1 MNKYFMIRVSYS
13 FSNDFTIRKGRI
25 VVKKL
30 EIFKIK
36 KTQELLCNWKK
47 GLRIAGAVCCL
58 SMATAAF
65 MGNSIPVQAV
75 TMTVKQGEETKEWTG
90 KKVVTQIDGK
100 TITMD
105 NATGIVVNDTYMV
118 PYEEVFEDYLE
129 VNCTYSES
137 AKTLTLEANG
147 EKVKLTVD
155 SDIAYANDVKWQMQA
170 APFWG
175 IAGEKEKLYVPA
187 EFVAEKLKF
196 GFSIKTI
203 KEDTDTINILVP
215 FQLKKEEETVYITGN
230 TIEKL
235 IFNNKTLSLISSI
248 PGIQWNEKVYIPCS
262 ILKKSPIYAKINETD
277 EAVTINRAGHELIF
291 YQDSNLVEIE
301 GKEQEIEQALL
312 KVEYKGNTD
321 YMVPAELVFD
331 TFGANSTKVN
341 VNQKKITV
349 KKSGGT
355 YLSLS
360 TKPKNTN
367 GNYIKKIVAKNSN
380 KKDMIQFTCKKTPN
394 ISVKSTSKKI
404 TLTIKN
410 VSVNQ
415 GYTEK
420 GLDARYTNSI
430 TVKKSGSN
438 VVCTLNKQSGKNF
451 MYQYGNGKVR
461 VIVGATPIRIAVD
474 CGHGSNTPGKR
485 SPKMPCN
492 IDFEGDGIIDVKKGQ
507 SIREHQGNVGVGK
520 FLAKELERCGFYVY
534 RSAFGSADISLSGR
548 QKNIKAHNCKYSI
561 SVHFNAAGNGKTFN
575 KASGVEVYYHKDKA
589 SAKSSKSM
597 AAAVL
602 KEMAKGTKQ
611 LNRGVKTM
619 SLALCNAKTMGTQ
632 GSILVECAFMTNL
645 HEAKTMF
652 GNQGYW
658 RETAKE
664 IAKAMCDYCGVSY
677 IAE

>member
-1 MNKYFMIRVSYS
+1 MIIVRKITES
-13 FSNDFTIRKGRI
+13 FKS
-25 VVKKL
+25 
-30 EIFKIK
+30 K
-36 KTQELLCNWKK
+36 KTEELLYSWKRGIK
-47 GLRIAGAVCCL
+47 VFSTICCI
-58 SMATAAF
+58 SMATVTF
-65 MGNSIPVQAV
+65 TEDSIPIQAE
-75 TMTVKQGEETKEWTG
+75 TIAVKQGEETNEWTG

-100 TITMD
+100 NITMD

-129 VNCTYSES
+129 ANCTYSES
-137 AKTLTLEANG
+137 AKTLILEANE

-155 SDIAYANDVKWQMQA
+155 SDIAYVNEEKWQIEA

-175 IAGEKEKLYVPA
+175 VIEGKEKLYVPA
-187 EFVAEKLKF
+187 EFVAEKLNF
-196 GFSIKTI
+196 GFAIQTI
-203 KEDTDTINILVP
+203 GENADTINIMTP
-215 FQLKKEEETVYITGN
+215 FQLKKEDETIYITGN
-230 TIEKL
+230 TIDKL
-235 IFNNKTLSLISSI
+235 VFNNKTLSLTNSI
-248 PGIQWNEKVYIPCS
+248 PGIQWNGKVYIPCS
-262 ILKKSPIYAKINETD
+262 ILAKAPIYAKITKTK
-277 EAVTINRAGHELIF
+277 EAVTINRAGNELVF
-291 YQDSNLVEIE
+291 YQDNNLVEIA
-301 GKEQEIEQALL
+301 GKAKEMEEALL
-312 KVEYKGNTD
+312 KVEYKDNAD
-321 YMVPAELVFD
+321 YMVLAELVFQ
-331 TFGANSTKVN
+331 TFGVNSTKIN

-360 TKPKNTN
+360 TKPKNAS

-410 VSVNQ
+410 VSIDQ

-430 TVKKSGSN
+430 TVKKSGKN
-438 VVCTLNKQSGKNF
+438 VVCTINKQSGKNF
-451 MYQYGNGKVR
+451 IYQYGNGKVR
-461 VIVGATPIRIAVD
+461 VIVGATPVRIAVD
-474 CGHGSNTPGKR
+474 CGHGANTPGKR

-534 RSAFGSADISLSGR
+534 RSAFGSTDVSLSGR

-561 SVHFNAAGNGKTFN
+561 SVHFNAAGNGQTFN
-575 KASGVEVYYHKDKA
+575 KASGIEVYYHRDKS

-597 AAAVL
+597 AQAVL
-602 KEMAKGTKQ
+602 KEMVKGTKQ

-619 SLALCNAKTMGTQ
+619 ALALCNAKTMGTQ

-664 IAKAMCDYCGVSY
+664 IAKAMCDYCGVTY
-677 IAE
+677 IEE

>member
-1 MNKYFMIRVSYS
+1 MIIVRKITESFRSKRTEGILYSWKRGIRV
-13 FSNDFTIRKGRI
+13 FSTI
-25 VVKKL
+25 
-30 EIFKIK
+30 
-36 KTQELLCNWKK
+36 
-47 GLRIAGAVCCL
+47 CCL
-58 SMATAAF
+58 SVATATLT
-65 MGNSIPVQAV
+65 GDNILVQAE
-75 TMTVKQGEETKEWTG
+75 TITVKQGEETKEWTG
-90 KKVVTQIDGK
+90 KKVVTRIDGK
-100 TITMD
+100 NITMD

-137 AKTLTLEANG
+137 AKTLILEANE

-155 SDIAYANDVKWQMQA
+155 SDIAYVNEEKWQIEA
-170 APFWG
+170 APFVRVSEG
-175 IAGEKEKLYVPA
+175 KEKLYVPA
-187 EFVAEKLKF
+187 EFVAEKLHF
-196 GFSIKTI
+196 GFTVQTI
-203 KEDTDTINILVP
+203 EENMDTINIMNP
-215 FQLKKEEETVYITGN
+215 FRLKKEDETVYITGN
-230 TIEKL
+230 TIDKL
-235 IFNNKTLSLISSI
+235 VYNNKSLSLINHI
-248 PGIQWNEKVYIPCS
+248 PGIEWNDEVYIPCS
-262 ILKKSPIYAKINETD
+262 ILEKSPIYAKINKTD
-277 EAVTINRAGHELIF
+277 EAVTISRAGHELVF

-301 GKEQEIEQALL
+301 GKEKEIDQALL
-312 KVEYKGNTD
+312 KVEYKDNTD
-321 YMVPAELVFD
+321 YMVPAELVFK
-331 TFGANSTKVN
+331 TFGVNSTKVN
-341 VNQKKITV
+341 VSQKKITV

-355 YLSLS
+355 YLSIN
-360 TKPKNTN
+360 TKPKSTS
-367 GNYIKKIVAKNSN
+367 GNYIKKIVAKNN
-380 KKDMIQFTCKKTPN
+380 KKKDMIEFTCKKTPQ
-394 ISVKSTSKKI
+394 ISVKSSSKKI
-404 TLTIKN
+404 KLTIKN
-410 VSVNQ
+410 ASVNQ

-430 TVKKSGSN
+430 TLKKSGKN
-438 VVCTLNKQSGKNF
+438 VICTIEKKSGKNF

-461 VIVGATPIRIAVD
+461 VIVGATPVRIAVD

-534 RSAFGSADISLSGR
+534 RSAFGSTDVSLSGR

-561 SVHFNAAGNGKTFN
+561 SVHFNAAGNGQTFN
-575 KASGVEVYYHKDKA
+575 KASGVEVYYHRDKS
-589 SAKSSKSM
+589 SAKSSKNM
-597 AAAVL
+597 AKAVL

-619 SLALCNAKTMGTQ
+619 ALALCNAKTMGTQ

-664 IAKAMCDYCGVSY
+664 IAKAMCDYCGVTY
-677 IAE
+677 IEE

>member
-1 MNKYFMIRVSYS
+1 MIFVKPILKMLSKEKNEEL
-13 FSNDFTIRKGRI
+13 FS
-25 VVKKL
+25 
-30 EIFKIK
+30 
-36 KTQELLCNWKK
+36 NWKK
-47 GLRIAGAVCCL
+47 GIKIFSTICCL
-58 SMATAAF
+58 GVAATTF
-65 MGNSIPVQAV
+65 MGNNFTIQAASV
-75 TMTVKQGEETKEWTG
+75 TVKVGEETKEWNG
-90 KKVVTQIDGK
+90 KKVITQIDGED
-100 TITMD
+100 ITLD
-105 NATGIVVNDTYMV
+105 DAKGIVVNDTYMI
-118 PYEEVFEDYLE
+118 PYDEVFEDYLE

-137 AKTLTLEANG
+137 ERILTLEGNE
-147 EKVKLTVD
+147 EKVELTVD
-155 SDIAYANDVKWQMQA
+155 SDIAYVNGEKWQMTA

-175 IAGEKEKLYVPA
+175 NMEGKEKLYVPA
-187 EFVAEKLKF
+187 EFVAEKLNF
-196 GFSIKTI
+196 GFSVKTI
-203 KEDTDTINILVP
+203 GEYKDTINIMVP
-215 FQLKKEEETVYITGN
+215 FQLKKGEEKVYISGN
-230 TIEKL
+230 TIKK
-235 IFNNKTLSLISSI
+235 IVFNNKILSLNNHI
-248 PGIQWNEKVYIPCS
+248 PGIEWNDRVYIPCS
-262 ILKKSPIYAKINETD
+262 ILKKSPIYAKINKTD

-291 YQDSNLVEIE
+291 YQESNDVEIA
-301 GKEQEIEQALL
+301 GQERKIEQALL
-312 KVEYKGNTD
+312 KVEYKGNSD
-321 YMVPAELVFD
+321 YMVPAELVFKN
-331 TFGANSTKVN
+331 FGVNSTKIDTE
-341 VNQKKITV
+341 QKKITV

-355 YLSLS
+355 YLSLK
-360 TKPKNTN
+360 TEPQNTS

-430 TVKKSGSN
+430 AVKKSGTN
-438 VVCTLNKQSGKNF
+438 VVCTINKQNGKNF

-461 VIVGATPIRIAVD
+461 VMVGATPIRIAVD
-474 CGHGSNTPGKR
+474 CGHGQYTPGKR

-492 IDFEGDGIIDVKKGQ
+492 IDFEGDGIIDVKKGE

-548 QKNIKAHNCKYSI
+548 QKNIKAHKCKYSI
-561 SVHFNAAGNGKTFN
+561 SVHFNAAGNGQTFN
-575 KASGVEVYYHKDKA
+575 NASGVEVYYHKDKA

-597 AAAVL
+597 AATVL

-619 SLALCNAKTMGTQ
+619 PLSLCNAKTMGTQ

-664 IAKAMCDYCGVSY
+664 IAKAMCEHCGMTY
-677 IAE
+677 IEE